1 MDGQKSSTDPKQL
14 TEGGTEEESEGTNLK
29 SRDFFWDSVILYLVS
44 VILALSAVD
53 ALTEFIR
60 GSGVACYTEEGG
72 TDDDLISYINSFCAG
87 SLPLTEYIPAFI
99 FIHGLAIAIP
109 HYLWAANYGGQFDFF
124 FSVVKSFDR
133 FRENETGKYS
143 QKNVNLVR
151 QLELAFTTYGRNFIF
166 YLYVGKLFL
175 QLIFAMASLVISVIY
190 FTEFDVVF
198 RCPKDN
204 NTDDPFWPLTDQ
216 ATCVFTSLK
225 LLFWIRTVDIFL
237 IVLIVLSI
245 FWALWFCVS
254 GHPTELGAKRVA
266 RFSFQSAIQSDFHV
280 PSSWY
285 CPRCFSHFIT
295 YISLPFTSP
304 MVSTDLD
311 FMLLKLF
318 RTNAGLGCV
327 FKDVQIDLALQTMID
342 EDQLAVRLHTS
353 KWNSECEEIG
363 KNRTG

>member
-1 MDGQKSSTDPKQL
+1 MPSTYPKQL
-14 TEGGTEEESEGTNLK
+14 TEGGTEGDSKGTNLR

-44 VILALSAVD
+44 LILALSAFD

-60 GSGVACYTEEGG
+60 GSGVACYIEEGG

-87 SLPLTEYIPAFI
+87 SLPVTEYIPAFI

-133 FRENETGKYS
+133 FRESKTGKYS

-151 QLELAFTTYGRNFIF
+151 QLELAFTTYKRNCIF
-166 YLYVGKLFL
+166 YSYFVKLIL
-175 QLIFAMASLVISVIY
+175 QLIFAMASLVISVSY
-190 FTEFDVVF
+190 FTDFDVVF
-198 RCPKDN
+198 RCPKYN
-204 NTDDPFWPLTDQ
+204 NTDDPFWPITDQ

-225 LLFWIRTVDIFL
+225 LLFWIRSVDIFL
-237 IVLIVLSI
+237 IALIILSI
-245 FWALWFCVS
+245 LWAVGYCVI

-295 YISLPFTSP
+295 YISSPFTSP

-318 RTNAGLGCV
+318 RTNAGLGRV
-327 FKDVQIDLALQTMID
+327 FKDIQIDLALQTMID
-342 EDQLAVRLHTS
+342 EDLLTVLLHRY
-353 KWNSECEEIG
+353 KWNSGCKDIG
-363 KNRTG
+363 KK

>member
-1 MDGQKSSTDPKQL
+1 METSTYPKQL
-14 TEGGTEEESEGTNLK
+14 TEGGTEGDSKGTNLK

-44 VILALSAVD
+44 LILALSAFD

-60 GSGVACYTEEGG
+60 GSGVACYIEEGG

-87 SLPLTEYIPAFI
+87 SLPVTEYIPAFI

-133 FRENETGKYS
+133 FRESETGKYS

-166 YLYVGKLFL
+166 HSYFGKLIL

-198 RCPKDN
+198 YCPKDN
-204 NTDDPFWPLTDQ
+204 NTDDPFWPITDQ

-225 LLFWIRTVDIFL
+225 LLFWIRSVDIFL
-237 IVLIVLSI
+237 IALIILSLL
-245 FWALWFCVS
+245 WALWFCVI

-266 RFSFQSAIQSDFHV
+266 RFSFESGIQSDFHV
-280 PSSWY
+280 PSLQY
-285 CPRCFSHFIT
+285 CRRCFSHFIT
-295 YISLPFTSP
+295 YILLLVRPP
-304 MVSTDLD
+304 KVSTDLD

-318 RTNAGLGCV
+318 RTNGGLGRV
-327 FKDVQIDLALQTMID
+327 FKDVQIDLAIQTMID
-342 EDQLAVRLHTS
+342 EDQLAVELHTS
-353 KWNSECEEIG
+353 KWNSECEDSECEEIG
-363 KNRTG
+363 KK